1 MAFKPGWVKDKDGFW
16 LADSGDG
23 GKLSDVADIVGT
35 EGEIYHVQNVGRI
48 LAHCAEM
55 QNGRGWSKDRTM
67 KRLASI
73 PLLVLLNHPV
83 LDTLQTNNEV
93 MTYMMKYLPEYVT
106 CHDTK
111 GRATAQVVIK

>member
-1 MAFKPGWVKDKDGFW
+1 MAFKPGWVKDSDGFW
-16 LADSGDG
+16 LANDG
-23 GKLSDVADIVGT
+23 NRISDIGNFVGS

-48 LAHCAEM
+48 AAHCAEM
-55 QNGRGWSKDRTM
+55 QKGPGWSKTRTM

-73 PLLVLLNHPV
+73 PLLVLLNHPA
-83 LDTLQTNNEV
+83 LDTLQTNDEV
-93 MTYMMKYLPEYVT
+93 MAYMTKYLPEYIT